1 MDSSSLPRRTDKSD
15 CNQGDFILTDAPFW
29 ALTIDADN
37 VETMLTLDAQT
48 AGRAII
54 TQVCDLQPGR
64 GRDYVKIA
72 RVVDRTADELSGPNK
87 RVGDD
92 YDPRY
97 ANIEN
102 LPDGYFV
109 DLDYVMLVSKVWLKE
124 QDIIIGFHDLVLLRS
139 FQRQLGRNLSRFGF
153 PDAFNQAMKKL
164 SDKLR
169 KTRRKP
175 GGKIGPLAA
184 KVKEILVYCDKNWSE
199 GGGNVRFVL
208 ILEPDFVAEMEDLET
223 AFSEIL
229 KEDFDGSIGPYQL
242 STANGV
248 IDVVSETEETINLLD
263 YRKGRRLDLGFVS
276 YESADPEEES

>member
-1 MDSSSLPRRTDKSD
+1 M
-15 CNQGDFILTDAPFW
+15 
-29 ALTIDADN
+29 
-37 VETMLTLDAQT
+37 
-48 AGRAII
+48 
-54 TQVCDLQPGR
+54 
-64 GRDYVKIA
+64 
-72 RVVDRTADELSGPNK
+72 
-87 RVGDD
+87 
-92 YDPRY
+92 
-97 ANIEN
+97 
-102 LPDGYFV
+102 
-109 DLDYVMLVSKVWLKE
+109 
-124 QDIIIGFHDLVLLRS
+124 
-139 FQRQLGRNLSRFGF
+139 
-153 PDAFNQAMKKL
+153 
-164 SDKLR
+164 
-169 KTRRKP
+169 
-175 GGKIGPLAA
+175 AA